1 MADFSNSCFLCKRI
15 KNINFVATKRNFT
28 NVDIEFE
35 HIGLWLCDIHVEA
48 SAVVPGAGCSWKALH
63 D

>member
-15 KNINFVATKRNFT
+15 KNINFVATKRNFI

-48 SAVVPGAGCSWKALH
+48 PAVVPGAGC
-63 D
+63 